1 MLMREQFRKA
11 IEFCQKLDERE
22 SKFSDALDE
31 FQGND
36 DFRTSFCSNI
46 SSSIIYWLQDVM
58 NDTDT
63 ISWWYYDCPEQG
75 KCKNDSSCTIEL
87 SRNKKERKWVLRTI
101 DDLYEYLLDNYKE
114 KKNGV
119 IIRQQSAGVGFALDT
134 IREQREK
141 NTKTKN
147 VGYEDRNALFN
158 FLDELIENRYI
169 LETGEQPNHLKLIEV
184 EDNNGDFC

>member
-1 MLMREQFRKA
+1 M
-11 IEFCQKLDERE
+11 
-22 SKFSDALDE
+22 
-31 FQGND
+31 
-36 DFRTSFCSNI
+36 
-46 SSSIIYWLQDVM
+46 
-58 NDTDT
+58 
-63 ISWWYYDCPEQG
+63 
-75 KCKNDSSCTIEL
+75 IEL